1 MYHND
6 NIYTSE
12 LADQSFLNSL
22 IYSFKLSL
30 GDFSTSGYRGDN
42 QGLTWV
48 VFVLATFLLQI
59 TFLNMIIAIMA
70 NTFDHVMEKK

>member
-1 MYHND
+1 M
-6 NIYTSE
+6 
-12 LADQSFLNSL
+12 NSL

-30 GDFSTSGYRGDN
+30 GDFSTAGYRGDN
-42 QGLTWV
+42 QGVTWI